1 MNELR
6 IDSIERVVLNGMRTK
21 LVTLY
26 ELIGNCW
33 VYYGK
38 FDVPARC
45 GNKRLIEWICN
56 NRL

>member
-33 VYYGK
+33 VY
-38 FDVPARC
+38 
-45 GNKRLIEWICN
+45 
-56 NRL
+56 